1 MELIKRTIQNKIEE
15 KLFKGRIIIIY
26 GSRRVGKTTLAKQI
40 QKKYLDESIYLNCD
54 EPDIKEA
61 FTNVTSTEVKN
72 FIGNKR
78 LVFLDEAQRIKNI
91 DLSLKIAVDNF
102 PNIQIVATGSSSFE
116 LSNKINEPL
125 TGRKYEFHLY
135 PFSINELLQIYS
147 WPEVLRILETRMLFG
162 MYPEIIQASQDEVK
176 ALLRSIASSYLYK
189 DVLQYQNIK
198 NHDILERLLQVL
210 ALQIGNE
217 VSYNELATSL
227 GINKKTV
234 ANYIQILEK
243 AFVIFRLGPF
253 SRNLRKELTKLRK
266 IYFYDTGIRN
276 ALVNNFNNLNLRQ
289 DVGALWE
296 NFIISERLKFNN
308 NRGKDVNVYFWRT
321 HEQQEID
328 YIEEAGGL
336 SGFEFKWKKGTFK
349 APGAFTGAYPDAKIK
364 LITRENFRDFLT

>member
-78 LVFLDEAQRIKNI
+78 LVFLDEAQRIENI
-91 DLSLKIAVDNF
+91 GLSLKIAVDNF
-102 PNIQIVATGSSSFE
+102 PNVQIVATGSSSFE
-116 LSNKINEPL
+116 LSNRINEPL
-125 TGRKYEFHLY
+125 TGRKHEFHLY
-135 PFSINELLQIYS
+135 PFSINELQQIYS

>member
-1 MELIKRTIQNKIEE
+1 MELIKRAIQNKIEE

-135 PFSINELLQIYS
+135 PFSINELQQIYS

-217 VSYNELATSL
+217 VSYNELAASL